1 MCTAITYKAK
11 DLYFGRNLDHME
23 SYGEEVVI
31 TPRKFPFRF
40 RQSGEMKEHFAIIGT
55 ACMMN
60 GFPMYY
66 DGVNEKGLCMAGL
79 NFVGN
84 AFYTESKKEKDN
96 IAQFEMIPW
105 ILGDCADLDEAG
117 KKLDSLNIAD
127 ISFDEKT
134 PPAQLHWI
142 IADRSGAMVVEAT
155 RQGLNIYD
163 DPAGVLTNNPPFPIQ
178 MSGLIK
184 YMGLSAKDPENRF
197 SPQLSLNPI
206 SRGMGAFGL
215 PGDLS
220 SESRFVR
227 AAFNL
232 ANASAA
238 DSEEECVSQFFHILG
253 QVEFTKGCCDLGD
266 SRYDVTIYT
275 GCCNAD
281 KGIYYYTTYNNR
293 SISAVH
299 LWEEDV
305 DGSMP
310 ACFPMMDKQQIN
322 HINLK

>member
-1 MCTAITYKAK
+1 MCTAITYKSK
-11 DLYFGRNLDHME
+11 NLYFGRNLDHME

-31 TPRKFPFRF
+31 TPRNFPFRF
-40 RQSGEMKEHFAIIGT
+40 RQAGEMKEHFAIIGT

-60 GFPMYY
+60 GIPMYY

-84 AFYTESKKEKDN
+84 AFYGECIDGKDN

-105 ILGDCADLDEAG
+105 ILGNCRDLSGARQ
-117 KKLDSLNIAD
+117 KLENLNIAD
-127 ISFDEKT
+127 IPFDKNT

-142 IADRSGAMVVEAT
+142 IADKTGSVVVEAT
-155 RQGLNIYD
+155 RHGLNVYD
-163 DPAGVLTNNPPFPIQ
+163 NPAGVLTNNPPFPMQ

-197 SPQLSLNPI
+197 SQKIALDPI
-206 SRGMGAFGL
+206 SRGMGALGL

-227 AAFNL
+227 AFFNL
-232 ANASAA
+232 ANAEEGG
-238 DSEEECVSQFFHILG
+238 SEEECVSQFFHILG
-253 QVEFTKGCCDLGD
+253 QVEFTRGCCDLGD
-266 SRYDVTIYT
+266 GRYDVTIYT
-275 GCCNAD
+275 SCCNAD
-281 KGIYYYTTYNNR
+281 KGIYYHTTYDNR
-293 SISAVH
+293 RISAVH
-299 LWEEDV
+299 LWEEDL
-305 DGSMP
+305 DGNVP
-310 ACFPMMDKQQIN
+310 VGFPMEHTQQID